1 MEAAYHVP
9 VLVDA
14 VLQYLLREPEGIYVD
29 GTLGGGGHAEYMLNA
44 LSPSGK
50 VIGFDCDH
58 EALQFAQIRLKRFGD
73 RVQFVHDNVAN
84 LVQGLSSVGITNV
97 DGILLDLGVSSHQI
111 DTGTRGFS
119 FQSEGH
125 LDMRM
130 NAEQRLDGWTVVN
143 TYDRDTLADI
153 IWKYGEE
160 RTSRRIAREIVAARV
175 QHPIDS
181 TRQLAEIVEKTAGK
195 KFLQKT
201 LARVFQAIRIEV
213 NNEMDN
219 LQRALSSAIDILHP
233 HGRIV
238 VISYHSL
245 EDRMTKDFFRNEARD
260 VIRSENEFLPDIHRN
275 PRLHVLT
282 KKPLEA
288 SPEETLHNPRARSA
302 KLRAAEKV

>member
-1 MEAAYHVP
+1 MDSAYHVP

-44 LSPSGK
+44 LAPSGK
-50 VIGFDCDH
+50 VIGFDYDH
-58 EALQFAQIRLKRFGD
+58 EALRFAQIRLKRFGD
-73 RVQFVHDNVAN
+73 RVQFVHENVAN
-84 LVQGLSSVGITNV
+84 LVHGLSSVGVTNV

-119 FQSEGH
+119 FQSEGR

-143 TYDRDTLADI
+143 TYDSDSLADI

-160 RTSRRIAREIVAARV
+160 RASRRIARGIVAARV
-175 QHPIDS
+175 QRPIDS
-181 TRQLAEIVEKTAGK
+181 TRQLAEIVEKTSGK
-195 KFLQKT
+195 RFLQKT

-219 LQRALSSAIDILHP
+219 LQRALSSATDVLHP

-245 EDRMTKDFFRNEARD
+245 EDRMTKDFFRNEARE

-282 KKPLEA
+282 KKPIEA
-288 SPEETLHNPRARSA
+288 GREETLRNPRARSA